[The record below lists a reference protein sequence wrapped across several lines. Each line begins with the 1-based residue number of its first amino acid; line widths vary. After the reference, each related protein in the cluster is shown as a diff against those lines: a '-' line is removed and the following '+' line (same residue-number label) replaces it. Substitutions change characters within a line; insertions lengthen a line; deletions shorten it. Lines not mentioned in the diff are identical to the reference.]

1 MIQKNY
7 NFELNQYHLAIW
19 YTTYRLIITTCLL
32 LIFLLTYPSL
42 NADYQ
47 YPQFYSY
54 VLMGYVAIS
63 FIQLISLKNLKYK
76 IPLQLTLLFVVDVVA
91 LSLMT
96 LALDGPNLHLSL
108 IFVITIFAILYCSMP
123 KKR

>member
-1 MIQKNY
+1 
-7 NFELNQYHLAIW
+7 
-19 YTTYRLIITTCLL
+19 
-32 LIFLLTYPSL
+32 
-42 NADYQ
+42 
-47 YPQFYSY
+47 
-54 VLMGYVAIS
+54 MGYVAIS

-108 IFVITIFAILYCSMP
+108 IFVITIFAASVLLDAQ
-123 KKR
+123 KR